1 MEIALRSEV
10 HTYSGG
16 LGILAGDT
24 ARSCADLEMPV
35 VFVTLVSRLGYLRQ
49 GLDEQGRQVEM
60 PDPWEPERW
69 ATSLGAK
76 IAVEIEGREVWI
88 RAWLYEQGGGTD
100 FRVPVILID
109 EIGRASCG
117 ERVCKVG

>member
-1 MEIALRSEV
+1 MEIALRSDI

-35 VFVTLVSRLGYLRQ
+35 VFVPLVSRLGYFSQ

-60 PDPWEPERW
+60 PDPWEPARW
-69 ATSLGAK
+69 AAPLGAK
-76 IAVEIEGREVWI
+76 LAGALEGRGVWI
-88 RAWLYEQGGGTD
+88 RAWSSEQGRGAAFT
-100 FRVPVILID
+100 VPV
-109 EIGRASCG
+109 
-117 ERVCKVG
+117 